1 MIDFSKKIPGASR
14 SKQVNPIDLYDDL
27 DRQATAGPLRPTQ
40 AAVLDEWFKN
50 RFEDRDVI
58 VKLHTGEGKTLIG
71 LLMLQSRLNAGK
83 GPAIYVCP
91 TIQLAEQTALDAVK
105 FGVLHILDRGGTDVP
120 EEVLEG
126 KKIWITY
133 IQRVF
138 NGRTIFG
145 LDTNGKLLGTMVIDD
160 SHACIDS
167 IRNATSIKIPR
178 IHPMFQ
184 TILSIFESDLKQQGE
199 GTYLDIKGN
208 DYSTEVLPIPYW
220 AWMNNTEEIVQL
232 FHENADQEPIHFV
245 YPLIKD
251 ILSDCTAYVSS
262 MGIEIVAN
270 YSLIHRFLFFV
281 NCRQRIFMS
290 ATTQDDSFFIKGFG
304 LTKETIL
311 NPLVDKTKK
320 WSGEKMILFPTRVDE
335 ILSLETMR
343 KYLFQT
349 GVNGAVKCVALVPSR
364 RIGEEYKIL
373 GATVATKDNMKG
385 ELEYLRSAENT
396 NPHAVVFVNRYDGID
411 LADNQCRILMIDSK
425 PSMGPLSDKYEEA
438 CREDSDIV
446 STKVAQ
452 KIEQGLG
459 RSVRSE
465 KDYSV
470 IMMVGEDLVR
480 FVKSSQNQRFFSAQT
495 RQQIKIAEEMLQMLI
510 GEAKSDRVKAFV
522 DLVNQCI
529 QRNDSWKQYYHQSM
543 ETMEE
548 NADEHPYL
556 SIIEQEEKAETHIR
570 MRQYNEAC
578 AIYQNIANSYSGKP
592 FERGWYLQK
601 AAQCKYKVSKLDGM
615 SLQAIAHRCNLYL
628 LKPEEVRYEPIQ
640 QVNQIAATL
649 ALNYIRKHNKH
660 EDLHLTIDA
669 LLRNLSFGVSASK
682 FEAALHEI
690 GQLLGYIC
698 QRPDQTFKVGPDN
711 LWMEPATRQ
720 FFAIECKNEVLLTRD
735 AINKEE
741 VGQMNNHIA
750 WFEENYPTDPHV
762 AYIHVHSTNKVSN
775 QANYNKEVRIMTPD
789 KLDAFKKNIRGYVV
803 ELANYK
809 MVSLTESVIT
819 EALKAYRLL
828 PSDIVLQYTVKAER
842 QV

>member
-1 MIDFSKKIPGASR
+1 MIDFSKKIPGVSR
-14 SKQVNPIDLYDDL
+14 SKQINPIDLYDDL

-91 TIQLAEQTALDAVK
+91 NIQLAKQTARDAVK
-105 FGVLHILDRGGTDVP
+105 FGVLHILDIGGTDIP

-145 LDTNGKLLGTMVIDD
+145 LGTSGVSLGTMVIDD

-167 IRNATSIKIPR
+167 IRSSTSIRIPR
-178 IHPMFQ
+178 MHPMYQ
-184 TILSIFESDLKQQGE
+184 TILSIFESELKQQGE
-199 GTYLDIKGN
+199 GTFLDIQGN
-208 DYSTEVLPIPYW
+208 DYCTEILPIPYW
-220 AWMNNTEEIVQL
+220 AWNNNTEDIAQL
-232 FHENADQEPIHFV
+232 FYNNADEEPLRFV

-251 ILSDCTAYVSS
+251 ILRDCVAYVSS
-262 MGIEIVAN
+262 IGIEIVAN
-270 YSLIHRFLFFV
+270 YSLTHRFLFFV
-281 NCRQRIFMS
+281 NCKQRIFMS

-304 LTKETIL
+304 LKKDTIL
-311 NPLVDKTKK
+311 NPLMDKTKK

-335 ILSLETMR
+335 SITLELMR
-343 KYLFQT
+343 KYVCQSSLKEI
-349 GVNGAVKCVALVPSR
+349 VKCVALVPSR
-364 RIGEEYKIL
+364 RVAEEYRQL
-373 GATVATKDNMKG
+373 GATVVSQDNIVS
-385 ELEYLRSAENT
+385 ELENLRAEGIA
-396 NPHAVVFVNRYDGID
+396 NPHTVVFVNRYDGID

-425 PSMGPLSDKYEEA
+425 PSMGMLSDKYEES

-495 RQQIKIAEEMLQMLI
+495 RQQIKIAEDMLQMLI
-510 GEAKSDRVKAFV
+510 DEAKDNRGKAMA
-522 DLVNQCI
+522 DLIYQCI
-529 QRNDSWKQYYHQSM
+529 NRNEAWKDYYHQSM
-543 ETMEE
+543 EKIEEGEE
-548 NADEHPYL
+548 NHPYIN
-556 SIIEQEEKAETHIR
+556 IIEQEEMAENHIR
-570 MRQYNEAC
+570 LSQYDAAFEV
-578 AIYQNIANSYSGKP
+578 YQRIANNLNNKP
-592 FERGWYLQK
+592 FEKGWYLQK
-601 AAQCKYKVSKLDGM
+601 AAQCKYMVSKIEGM
-615 SLQAIAHRCNLYL
+615 SLQAAAHRNNLYL
-628 LKPEEVRYEPIQ
+628 LKPDDVRYEPIQ
-640 QVNQIAATL
+640 RVNQVAATVVL
-649 ALNYIRKHNKH
+649 SYIRKHNKH
-660 EDLHLTIDA
+660 EDLLLNVES
-669 LLRNLSFGVSASK
+669 LLRNLSFGVPASK

-698 QRPDQTFKVGPDN
+698 QRPDQTYKVGPDN

-720 FFAIECKNEVLLTRD
+720 FFAVECKNEVLQTRD
-735 AINKEE
+735 TINKEE

-750 WFEENYPTDPHV
+750 WFEENYPTDHCV
-762 AYIHVHSTNKVSN
+762 AYIHIHPTNTISN
-775 QANYNKEVRIMTPD
+775 QANYNKEVHIMTPM
-789 KLDAFKKNIRGYVV
+789 KLDAFKKSIKGFII
-803 ELANYK
+803 ELKNYK
-809 MVSLTESVIT
+809 LVSLTESVIT
-819 EALKAYRLL
+819 EALKAYRLQ
-828 PSDIVLQYTVKAER
+828 PSDIIPQYTIKPKR
-842 QV
+842 QA